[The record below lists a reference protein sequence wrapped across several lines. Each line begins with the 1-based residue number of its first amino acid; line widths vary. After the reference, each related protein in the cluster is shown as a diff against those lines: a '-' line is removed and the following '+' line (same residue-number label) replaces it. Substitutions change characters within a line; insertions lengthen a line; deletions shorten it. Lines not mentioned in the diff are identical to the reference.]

1 MSSLNHIDFLF
12 IEEKIIRLEFVAAAA
27 EIAFDFRI
35 GAFFKKFFQIFFAQ
49 HGHGAA
55 HTFFAAAA
63 LPARFDSECKNT
75 FAGVEIFQPIQSD
88 LFNKMDKAA
97 EDGQKAANQAI
108 DKYSEKASGYLDKA
122 EKKATE
128 FVGDDKE
135 LQKAVKDLRQ
145 EGEKLLK
152 DGNVDLKK
160 RVDDLRKL
168 F

>member
-1 MSSLNHIDFLF
+1 VNL
-12 IEEKIIRLEFVAAAA
+12 
-27 EIAFDFRI
+27 
-35 GAFFKKFFQIFFAQ
+35 AQ
-49 HGHGAA
+49 
-55 HTFFAAAA
+55 
-63 LPARFDSECKNT
+63 LLDNILVSVNRE
-75 FAGVEIFQPIQSD
+75 AGVEIFQPIQSD
-88 LFNKMDKAA
+88 LFNKMD
-97 EDGQKAANQAI
+97 KAANQAI

-160 RVDDLRKL
+160 RVDDLRNL